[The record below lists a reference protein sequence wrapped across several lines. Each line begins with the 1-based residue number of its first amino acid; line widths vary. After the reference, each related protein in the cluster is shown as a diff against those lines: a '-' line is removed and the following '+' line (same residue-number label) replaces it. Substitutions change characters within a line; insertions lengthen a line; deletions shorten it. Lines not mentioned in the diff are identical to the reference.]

1 MLQGHQALDPTSS
14 FSVVRSRAGV
24 ERELRRNVPSVAVT
38 AAVTAVTVTRH
49 RQSVRHRNTR
59 SGNSNNKQIICV
71 RCLDLRR

>member
-38 AAVTAVTVTRH
+38 VTRH

-71 RCLDLRR
+71 RCLDLRH